1 MDFELFVAGA
11 SHLCNV
17 HGWGST
23 TPAIKY
29 VFFLSVFDFEEADVC
44 IMMFIFGV
52 LVTHTEYSNFYLST
66 L

>member
-1 MDFELFVAGA
+1 VPPTYAMFMVGGQL
-11 SHLCNV
+11 HLQLNM
-17 HGWGST
+17 
-23 TPAIKY
+23 Y
-29 VFFLSVFDFEEADVC
+29 FFSSIFDFEEADVC